1 MTWFSFLGKKSSD
14 FGIVVEKY
22 SDFYIPIK
30 SFEKINIAGSD
41 KVEYRAGSY
50 DPVTLSFECYIKDKS
65 PSKIREVSKWL
76 NSGLEG
82 KLIRGDDSEFFY
94 NAKVVN
100 AIPVSK
106 VARKF
111 SKFIIQFECEPFAYA
126 VKDEVITV
134 IEKSIT
140 LENKG
145 AVISKPAYKVY
156 GEEVTISVNG
166 KSFTVYSINDYV
178 VIDTDL
184 MECYK
189 DNNSMNTNSRGNYVD
204 LWLQVGTNNIQ
215 VSGAT
220 RLEITPNWRY

>member
-1 MTWFSFLGKKSSD
+1 MTWFSFLDKKSKD

-30 SFEKINIAGSD
+30 SFEKINIVGSD

-65 PSKIREVSKWL
+65 PSKIREISKWL
-76 NSGLEG
+76 NSGSEG
-82 KLIRGDDSEFFY
+82 KLIRGDDSEVYY

-126 VKDEVITV
+126 VKDEVITSS
-134 IEKSIT
+134 ESTIT

-145 AVISKPAYKVY
+145 AVISKPIYKLY
-156 GEEVTISVNG
+156 GQEATISVNG
-166 KSFTVYSINDYV
+166 KSFTVYGIDDYV

-184 MECYK
+184 MDCYK
-189 DNNSMNTNSRGNYVD
+189 GSESMNTNSVGNYID
-204 LWLQVGTNNIQ
+204 LWLGIGINNIK
-215 VSGAT
+215 VSGASKI
-220 RLEITPNWRY
+220 EITPKWRY